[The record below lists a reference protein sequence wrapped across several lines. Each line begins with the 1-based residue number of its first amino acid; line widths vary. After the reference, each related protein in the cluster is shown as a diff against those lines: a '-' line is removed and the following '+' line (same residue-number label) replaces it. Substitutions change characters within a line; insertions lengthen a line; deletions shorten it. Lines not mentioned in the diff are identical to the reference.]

1 MILSYYKTMKEKNQN
16 RLSPAKKA
24 VVIILSILLA
34 VTVLLVGIRVGEKL
48 AFIPFYLNAKA
59 EFTTPGMSSGF
70 VGQGLDYLE
79 EENAFLSCGYNAKKG
94 KASSVYYIDSNG
106 KSREIKLKNADGSAY
121 TGHTGGI
128 AHYGD
133 YVYITG
139 ASGCDVFNLSDF
151 TQVNSEAIKIGEI
164 NSPEGHD
171 PAFVVIHGDKLYEG
185 SFYRQGNYETPE
197 NERLT
202 TPSGDNNTALIYVY
216 QLGGSE
222 NFGVSTTPVEAYST
236 RGLVQGITFTE
247 NEMVLSCSWG
257 LSPSHLYFYNLA
269 DLQTGQ
275 LTVGSEQIPLK
286 YLDSSC
292 LVKDVTAPPMSEEI
306 VYKDG
311 RIYIMTESASNKY
324 IFGKFMSGIE
334 IYSYKV

>member
-1 MILSYYKTMKEKNQN
+1 MKNKRKNG
-16 RLSPAKKA
+16 LSPAKKVA
-24 VVIILSILLA
+24 VAILSVLLA
-34 VTVLLVGIRVGEKL
+34 VTVLLVGIRIGEKL
-48 AFIPFYLNAKA
+48 AFIPFYTNADE
-59 EFTTPGMSSGF
+59 EFTTPGMSKGF
-70 VGQGLDYLE
+70 VGQGLDYIS
-79 EENAFLSCGYNAKKG
+79 EENAFLSCGYNAKNG
-94 KASSVYYIDSNG
+94 QPSSVYYIDSTG
-106 KSREIKLKNADGSAY
+106 KSRETLLKNADGSAY

-151 TQVNSEAIKIGEI
+151 IQGKSEVKKIGEI

-171 PAFVVIHGDKLYEG
+171 PAFVVVNGDKLYEG

-197 NERLT
+197 NERIT
-202 TPSGDNNTALIYVY
+202 TPSGDDNKAIIYVY

-222 NFGVSTTPVEAYST
+222 NFGVSATPVEAYST
-236 RGLVQGITFTE
+236 CGLVQGLTFTE
-247 NEMVLSCSWG
+247 NEIVLSCSWG

-269 DLQTGQ
+269 NLQQGQ
-275 LTVGSEQIPLK
+275 LTVGTEQIPLK
-286 YLDSSC
+286 YLDSSA
-292 LVKDVTAPPMSEEI
+292 LAKSVTAPPMSEEI

-311 RIYIMTESASNKY
+311 KIYIMNESASNKY
-324 IFGKFMSGIE
+324 IFGKFMSGLK

>member
-1 MILSYYKTMKEKNQN
+1 MKDKKKSS
-16 RLSPAKKA
+16 LSPAKKA

-34 VTVLLVGIRVGEKL
+34 IVSLLLVIRIGEKI
-48 AFIPFYLNAKA
+48 AFIPFYTNAQA
-59 EFTTPGMSSGF
+59 EFITPGMSNGF
-70 VGQGLDYLE
+70 VGQGLDYIP

-94 KASSVYYIDSNG
+94 KPSSVYYVDSNG
-106 KSREIKLKNADGSAY
+106 KSREIQLKNADGSAY

-128 AHYGD
+128 AHYGN

-151 TQVNSEAIKIGEI
+151 TQGKSEANKIGEI

-171 PAFVVIHGDKLYEG
+171 PAFVTVHGDKLYEG

-197 NERLT
+197 NERIT
-202 TPSGDNNTALIYVY
+202 TPSGDDNKAIIYVY

-222 NFGVSTTPVEAYST
+222 NFGVSATPVEAYST
-236 RGLVQGITFTE
+236 CGLVQGMTFTQ
-247 NEMVLSCSWG
+247 NEIVLSCSWG
-257 LSPSHLYFYNLA
+257 LSPSQLYFYDFA
-269 DLQTGQ
+269 DLQQGQ
-275 LTVGSEQIPLK
+275 LTVGGEQIPLK

-292 LVKDVTAPPMSEEI
+292 LTKTVTAPPMSEEI

-324 IFGKFMSGIE
+324 VFGKFMSGIE